1 MHSIFR
7 FLIRKVVL
15 LIFFSFMKKQV
26 HIIKTTFLVNISLKT
41 ITISQSKSQTSN
53 SDNLF
58 IGDSLAV
65 TVIVGV
71 GGLCQKFPKRKLGT
85 LDSVQICSAGTGSQ
99 ILIGMKLQFQT
110 HVVLFA
116 VFNNSRDM
124 ACLQSLKKLQLNISL
139 CHHYVS
145 KTILNIAVFP
155 PRNLYIYLQ

>member
-15 LIFFSFMKKQV
+15 LIFFSFMKKQVV

-58 IGDSLAV
+58 IGDSLGV
-65 TVIVGV
+65 IVIVGV
-71 GGLCQKFPKRKLGT
+71 GLCQKFPKRKLGT

-116 VFNNSRDM
+116 IFNNSRDM
-124 ACLQSLKKLQLNISL
+124 ACLQSLKKLQ
-139 CHHYVS
+139 
-145 KTILNIAVFP
+145 
-155 PRNLYIYLQ
+155 